1 MFNEFKRDI
10 QNNSMNLKR
19 TQIKTQEDRETIK
32 WTQNGSQQTSKWNNE
47 IIKKRDKW
55 NKEGSTRCE
64 RRT

>member
-55 NKEGSTRCE
+55 
-64 RRT
+64 